1 MKNWIRANVDLTVWI
16 NGHLPEARKI
26 LNQQIQAETGKAL
39 PPDVLDEAF
48 MRIEVTYDPLRN
60 TLMTFGEIGLRRRLP
75 GKADARP
82 VASLR
87 FDSAEP
93 GSGGEREKGD
103 PMTAA
108 PQTSFTGFRSPA
120 QRARGA
126 ASSSMLSLRCPQ
138 VGGTPKV
145 SLNDIS
151 LSYETSDGKRLLAL
165 DRISLKVNPGEF
177 LCVVGPSGCGKS
189 TLLHLIA
196 GLHQQTSGNVLVDG
210 KTVEGP
216 GTDRILIFQELGLFP
231 WLTVA
236 GNVEFGMKMKGV
248 SKDER
253 KERID
258 YYLRLVHLSQFKNSY
273 THQLSGGM
281 RQRVALARALATEP
295 DVLLMDE
302 PFAALDAQ
310 TRDLLHD
317 ELERIWAETGRTI
330 IFVTHNV
337 REAIRLG
344 DRVVL
349 FTFRPG
355 RIKREYQVDL
365 PRPRQLED
373 ISVAKNAREILDD
386 LREEIN
392 KSLEEQ
398 YGHEAAL

>member
-1 MKNWIRANVDLTVWI
+1 
-16 NGHLPEARKI
+16 
-26 LNQQIQAETGKAL
+26 
-39 PPDVLDEAF
+39 
-48 MRIEVTYDPLRN
+48 
-60 TLMTFGEIGLRRRLP
+60 
-75 GKADARP
+75 
-82 VASLR
+82 
-87 FDSAEP
+87 
-93 GSGGEREKGD
+93 
-103 PMTAA
+103 MTAA
-108 PQTSFTGFRSPA
+108 PQTSFPSNFRSPA
-120 QRARGA
+120 RRTRGA
-126 ASSSMLSLRCPQ
+126 ASAAVLSLHQPQ

-151 LSYETSDGKRLLAL
+151 LSYETTKGQRLLAL
-165 DRISLKVNPGEF
+165 DRINLKVNPGEF
-177 LCVVGPSGCGKS
+177 LCIVGPSGCGKS

-236 GNVEFGMKMKGV
+236 DNIEFGMKMKGV
-248 SKDER
+248 PKDER

-317 ELERIWAETGRTI
+317 ELERLWAETGRTI

-398 YGHEAAL
+398 YGHEAVL